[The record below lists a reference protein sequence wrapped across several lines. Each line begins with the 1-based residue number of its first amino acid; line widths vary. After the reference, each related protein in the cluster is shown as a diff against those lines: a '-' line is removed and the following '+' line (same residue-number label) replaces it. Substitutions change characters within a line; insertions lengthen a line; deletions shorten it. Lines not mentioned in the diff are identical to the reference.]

1 MNKLLAEAIGTFA
14 LVFIGTGAIIVND
27 VAGGMVTHV
36 GISLAFGMVVL
47 VMIYSIGNISGAHL
61 NPAVTLSFWVA
72 GRMPANEI
80 FPYIISQIVGGLIA
94 SGLLVLIFPEHET
107 LGSTL
112 PSGSVAQSL
121 VLEIALGFLLMF
133 VVLNVSTGAMEK
145 GIMAGVAVGSMIAMG
160 ALFAGPISGAS
171 MNPARSLAPAL
182 VSGHLEHLWIYFLGP
197 TTGTLLASPLCRL
210 IQGAACC
217 DVLQN
222 IPRKGNHIKNGDD
235 I

>member
-1 MNKLLAEAIGTFA
+1 MNKFLAEAIGTFA

-27 VAGGMVTHV
+27 VTGGMVTHV

-61 NPAVTLSFWVA
+61 NPAVTLSFWFA

-80 FPYIISQIVGGLIA
+80 FPYIISQFVGALIA
-94 SGLLVLIFPEHET
+94 SGLLVIIFPEHGT
-107 LGSTL
+107 LGTTL
-112 PSGSVAQSL
+112 PSGSVTQSL
-121 VLEIALGFLLMF
+121 VLEITLGFLLMF
-133 VVLNVSTGAMEK
+133 VVLNVSSGAMEK

-182 VSGHLEHLWIYFLGP
+182 MSGHLEHLWIYFLGP
-197 TTGTLLASPLCRL
+197 IAGTLLASPMCSW
-210 IQGAACC
+210 IQGAECC

-222 IPRKGNHIKNGDD
+222 VRGKESSIKQGDNK
-235 I
+235 